1 MNLPYPYSCLLNI
14 AASGKKCKARA
25 DCRSAQMCVHQQKE
39 VMQDEELRG
48 ALEAAEQRL
57 KALDVEDLDA
67 ERDQLALTEHIL
79 QKLSSEEAPERAP
92 TQAQPPSSAPP
103 AAPVAQ
109 QGTAEVVQKPVAML
123 GSP

>member
-1 MNLPYPYSCLLNI
+1 
-14 AASGKKCKARA
+14 
-25 DCRSAQMCVHQQKE
+25 
-39 VMQDEELRG
+39 MQDEDLRE

-79 QKLSSEEAPERAP
+79 QKLSSEEAPEGAP
-92 TQAQPPSSAPP
+92 TQAQPPSGAPP

-109 QGTAEVVQKPVAML
+109 QGTAEGARKPVAML
-123 GSP
+123 GPP